1 MRYYS
6 IDQVREGMILGQELH
21 DASGKMLMA
30 KYTKLTTENVSFIAF
45 LGLPGIY
52 VDDHFSKEV
61 EIREIVRPEVRK
73 SAVRVVQ
80 KIFNQAAGAEM
91 PSGDFNLREN
101 VKDIVGA
108 VLDNDA
114 VMYNLIEVRTY
125 DDYTYFH
132 SANVAILAGILG
144 AKAKLGQQELNH
156 LVMAG
161 FLHDIGKIF
170 VNPDIINAPRQLTEE
185 ERIDMMDHP
194 RRGYEFLASNYD
206 FPEEVLNAVYE
217 HHEWHNGT
225 GYPRRLKGDEISP
238 LAKILKVADVY
249 DAMTSRRSY
258 HDPYL
263 PSDVVEY
270 IMGRSGMEFD
280 PETVAIMAE
289 ELPVYPVGC
298 EVELSDGRHAIVAK
312 NHRGYVLRPTIKL
325 LEDGSMLNLLDD
337 QDTWNLTITKLMM

>member
-6 IDQVREGMILGQELH
+6 IDQIREGMILGQELH
-21 DASGKMLMA
+21 DASGEMLLA
-30 KYTKLTTENVSFIAF
+30 KFTKLTTENISYLAF

-61 EIREIVRPEVRK
+61 EIQEVVRPEVRK
-73 SAVRVVQ
+73 SAVRVVRN
-80 KIFNQAAGAEM
+80 IFNQAAGEDTPVGEM
-91 PSGDFNLREN
+91 HLREN
-101 VKDIVGA
+101 VEHIVGD
-108 VLDNDA
+108 VLGNDD
-114 VMYNLIEVRTY
+114 VMLNLVEVRTY

-144 AKAKLGQQELNH
+144 AKAKLDEKSLSN
-156 LVMAG
+156 LVTAG

-194 RRGYEFLASNYD
+194 RRGYEFLLGNYD
-206 FPEEVLNAVYE
+206 FPEEVLEAVYE

-225 GYPRRLKGDEISP
+225 GYPRRLKGDGISK
-238 LAKILKVADVY
+238 LARILKVADVY

-280 PETVAIMAE
+280 PETVKILAE

-298 EVELSDGRHAIVAK
+298 EVELSDGRRAIVAE

-325 LEDGSMLNLLDD
+325 LEDGSLLNLLDD
-337 QDTWNLTITKLMM
+337 SGTWNITITRLLL

>member
-21 DASGKMLMA
+21 DASGKMLLA
-30 KYTKLTTENVSFIAF
+30 KFTKLTTENISYLAF
-45 LGLPGIY
+45 LGLPGVY

-61 EIREIVRPEVRK
+61 EIQEVVRPEVRK
-73 SAVRVVQ
+73 SAVRVVRN
-80 KIFNQAAGAEM
+80 IFNQAAGEDTPVGEAH
-91 PSGDFNLREN
+91 LREN
-101 VKDIVGA
+101 VEHIVGD
-108 VLDNDA
+108 VLGNDD
-114 VMYNLIEVRTY
+114 VMLNLVEVRTY

-144 AKAKLGQQELNH
+144 AKAKLDEKSLSN
-156 LVMAG
+156 LVTAG

-194 RRGYEFLASNYD
+194 RRGYEFLVGNYD
-206 FPEEVLNAVYE
+206 FPEEVLRAVYE

-225 GYPRRLKGDEISP
+225 GYPRRLKGEGISK
-238 LAKILKVADVY
+238 LARILKVADVY

-280 PETVAIMAE
+280 PETVKILAE

-298 EVELSDGRHAIVAK
+298 EVELSDGRRAIVAE

-325 LEDGSMLNLLDD
+325 LEDGSLLNLLDD
-337 QDTWNLTITKLMM
+337 SDTWNITITRLLL